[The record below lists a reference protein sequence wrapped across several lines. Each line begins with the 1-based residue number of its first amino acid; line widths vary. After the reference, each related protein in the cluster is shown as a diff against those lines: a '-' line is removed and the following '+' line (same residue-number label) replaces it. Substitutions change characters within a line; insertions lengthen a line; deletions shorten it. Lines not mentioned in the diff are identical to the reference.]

1 MSEPVTI
8 KVEGTIDP
16 YTVEGVIALILK
28 YTGELSDAQN
38 SLRDALRDE
47 AAKHKVR
54 IAAEAEAWRKVQ
66 GRNREERDAYVNEMC
81 KEEIYAHEMSQA
93 DSKAWLKQVDGM
105 RQSLSALQ
113 SVSKSVEAE
122 AAFHRVGQDSFADRV
137 QREAHPPVQN
147 QRSY

>member
-1 MSEPVTI
+1 MKPVTI

-16 YTVEGVIALILK
+16 YTVEGVVALILK
-28 YTGELSDAQN
+28 YIQELSDTQN
-38 SLRDALRDE
+38 ELHQALKDE
-47 AAKHKVR
+47 ASKHKVR
-54 IAAEAEAWRKVQ
+54 IAAEASAWKKVQ

-81 KEEIYAHEMSQA
+81 MEEIYDHESSQA
-93 DSKAWLKQVDGM
+93 ESKSLLKKVDGM

-122 AAFHRVGQDSFADRV
+122 AAFHRVGQDSFVDRV
-137 QREAHPPVQN
+137 QREAHPAPVN